1 MRRLD
6 LESERFAPTGNLSGA
21 GIQKSLGATT
31 LDALRIMVREACQN
45 VWDARKGDKTV
56 LFRMHLKPLK
66 GAQRSALQEMLGAL
80 PSAGDAPGAIRASLG
95 KKSLWVLELSDFGT
109 RGLAGPVRAD
119 HAARGREKPD
129 FVNFLR
135 NIGSARDEKL
145 GAGTYG
151 YGKSSLYNLSCC
163 RTIIVYTQTSRAGRH
178 VTRFMGASIGG
189 SYEYKD
195 REYTG
200 RHWWGLR
207 ATDRHVDP
215 VERDQ
220 AHRLARSLGLEQR
233 DSEDTGTSILILD
246 PDLEHRSPTQAA
258 NAIAESLAWFF
269 WPKML
274 PRHDGTPAMKFEVMV
289 DETEVRVPGPDEMPP
304 LKVFAEAMK
313 LLKRGSEKG
322 SREIRC
328 ERPIMSLGRMSL
340 AKGPWQRRY
349 HLDTG
354 DDDSLLPEH
363 CSHVALMR
371 PAELVVKYL
380 ECAPIASD
388 MVEYGGVFVC
398 DDEVEVHFAD
408 AEPPAHDD
416 WLPGRV
422 EDPGR
427 RFVRVAL
434 KRVREEADRFASPQP
449 GDVARP
455 DQPSLAH
462 IGDLLGGVLLGQDG
476 GGPGRQDS
484 PPKPPR
490 RGKGVV
496 PSEARVSEPEAMRP
510 LVVRK
515 VPCALFRVTVS
526 VPEGREV
533 RLHATP
539 RIVLEGGGK
548 FDAEP
553 GGPHVVAWLDA
564 NGNMLAEGPD
574 AVFDVSGEIPALVAI
589 SITGDCA
596 VTVSM
601 HAEGG
606 T

>member
-1 MRRLD
+1 MKRLD

-31 LDALRIMVREACQN
+31 LDALRILVREACQN
-45 VWDARKGDKTV
+45 AWDARKGSETV
-56 LFRMHLKPLK
+56 LFRMHLRSLD
-66 GAQRSALQEMLGAL
+66 GAQGRSLREMLGTL
-80 PSAGDAPGAIRASLG
+80 PVAGDSPESLTASFE
-95 KKSLWVLELSDFGT
+95 KKSLWALEVSDFGT
-109 RGLAGPVRAD
+109 RGLGGPVRAD
-119 HAARGREKPD
+119 HSIRGHERPD
-129 FVNFLR
+129 FVSFLR
-135 NIGSARDEKL
+135 NIGSPRDEKL

-151 YGKSSLYNLSCC
+151 YGKSSLYNLSRC
-163 RTIIVYTQTSRAGRH
+163 RTIVAYSQTTRAGRD
-178 VTRFMGASIGG
+178 TARFMCACVDGP
-189 SYEYKD
+189 YQYKT
-195 REYTG
+195 RAYTG

-207 ATDRHVDP
+207 AADRHVDP
-215 VERDQ
+215 VERNQ

-233 DSEDTGTSILILD
+233 DPENTGTSLLILD
-246 PDLEHRSPTQAA
+246 PDLEHRLPNQAA

-274 PRHDGTPAMKFEVMV
+274 PRHDGTPAMKFEVLV
-289 DETEVRVPGPDEMPP
+289 DGTEVPVLDPEEMPP
-304 LKVFAEAMK
+304 LKIFAEAMK
-313 LLKRGSEKG
+313 TLKRSSGKG

-328 ERPIMSLGRMSL
+328 ERPIMSLGRVSL
-340 AKGPWQRRY
+340 AKGPWKERQY
-349 HLDTG
+349 VDTG
-354 DDDSLLPEH
+354 DDENLLPER

-380 ECAPIASD
+380 ECTPIASD

-398 DDEVEVHFAD
+398 GDEVESHFAD

-434 KRVREEADRFASPQP
+434 RRLREEADRFASPQQ
-449 GDVARP
+449 GDVVRP

-476 GGPGRQDS
+476 GGLGLEDS
-484 PPKPPR
+484 PPRPPR
-490 RGKGVV
+490 RGKGV
-496 PSEARVSEPEAMRP
+496 PSEIRVSEPEAMRP
-510 LVVRK
+510 LVVKK

-526 VPEGREV
+526 VPEGKEV

-539 RIVLEGGGK
+539 RIMLEGGGK
-548 FDAEP
+548 IDSEP
-553 GGPHVVAWLDA
+553 GGPRVVAWLDA
-564 NGNMLAEGPD
+564 NGNRLAEGPD
-574 AVFDVSGEIPALVAI
+574 VVFDVAGEIPALVAI

-596 VTVSM
+596 VTVSVI
-601 HAEGG
+601 AEGSD
-606 T
+606 

>member
-1 MRRLD
+1 MRKLD

-31 LDALRIMVREACQN
+31 LDALRILVREACQN

-56 LFRMHLKPLK
+56 LFRTHLKPLTEP
-66 GAQRSALQEMLGAL
+66 QRTALQEMLSAL
-80 PSAGDAPGAIRASLG
+80 PAAGDTAQAIRTSLG
-95 KKSLWVLELSDFGT
+95 KQTFWVLEVSDFGT
-109 RGLAGPVRAD
+109 RGLSGPVRAD
-119 HAARGREKPD
+119 HAVRGHEKAD

-163 RTIIVYTQTSRAGRH
+163 RTIMVYTQTNHAGRH
-178 VTRFMGASIGG
+178 VARFMGSSIGG
-189 SYEYKD
+189 SYEFKH

-200 RHWWGLR
+200 RHWWGTR

-220 AHRLARSLGLEQR
+220 AHLLGQSLGLEKR
-233 DSEDTGTSILILD
+233 DSEGTGTSILILD
-246 PDLEHRSPTQAA
+246 PGLEHRSPTQAA

-274 PRHDGTPAMKFEVMV
+274 PRHDGTPAMKFEVLV
-289 DETEVRVPGPDEMPP
+289 DGTAVLVPGPDEMPP
-304 LKVFAEAMK
+304 LKVFAEAMIR
-313 LLKRGSEKG
+313 LKGGSEQE
-322 SREIRC
+322 SIEVRC
-328 ERPIMSLGRMSL
+328 ERPIMSLGRASL
-340 AKGPWQRRY
+340 AKGPWKKRY
-349 HLDTG
+349 QLDTG
-354 DDDSLLPEH
+354 DEDSLLPKH

-380 ECAPIASD
+380 ECTPIASD

-398 DDEVEVHFAD
+398 DDDVEAYFAD

-434 KRVREEADRFASPQP
+434 KRIRDEADRFASPLP
-449 GDVARP
+449 GGVVRP

-476 GGPGRQDS
+476 GGLGRADPS
-484 PPKPPR
+484 PRPRR
-490 RGKGVV
+490 RGKGAV
-496 PSEARVSEPEAMRP
+496 PSEVHVSEPEAMRP
-510 LVVRK
+510 LVVKK
-515 VPCALFRVTVS
+515 VPCALFRVMVS

-539 RIVLEGGGK
+539 RVVLEGGGK
-548 FDAEP
+548 IDAEP
-553 GGPHVVAWLDA
+553 GGPRVVAWLDA
-564 NGNMLAEGPD
+564 NGNPVAEGPS
-574 AVFDVSGEIPALVAI
+574 AVFNVAGEIPALLAI

-596 VTVSM
+596 VTASIR
-601 HAEGG
+601 AEGVE
-606 T
+606 